1 VITLSDAQWA
11 TTAIT
16 SMEAEY
22 LVSMMSLRDMIVT
35 PSAISPRNHLK
46 LVMDDIEVL
55 AEGYTAP
62 SRVHVEELLEFGSS
76 LDESSEVVVHCVMG
90 MSRST
95 AAIIILLAQNNP
107 GREKEI
113 ADVLFRESPKA
124 HPNRLL
130 LQIGDEALGCE
141 GDLVS
146 AVYKGIPFP
155 SAMEPVFT
163 GSLNGFKSFS
173 YNLDTQDTW

>member
-1 VITLSDAQWA
+1 
-11 TTAIT
+11 
-16 SMEAEY
+16 MEAEY
-22 LVSMMSLRDMIVT
+22 LVSLMSARDMIAT
-35 PSAISPRNHLK
+35 PSAISPQNHLK
-46 LVMDDIEVL
+46 LVMDDIEAL

-62 SRVHVEELLEFGSS
+62 NRTHVEELIEFGSY
-76 LDESSEVVVHCVMG
+76 LDEGSEVVVHCVMG

-95 AAIIILLAQNNP
+95 AAIMILLAQNNP
-107 GREKEI
+107 GRENEI

-146 AVYKGIPFP
+146 AVYEDKHFAP
-155 SAMEPVFT
+155 SLEPTYT
-163 GSLNGFKSFS
+163 GSLNGFHSFPL
-173 YNLDTQDTW
+173 NLDTHDAW